1 MARQFNGKRP
11 KNLKRTVLKLMGY
24 MGNHKFLLLLVA
36 VLVSVSVSAGLCGTY
51 MLKPIVNQYIVPG
64 ERGEACSGRWR
75 CNGN

>member
-36 VLVSVSVSAGLCGTY
+36 VLVSVSASAGLAGTY
-51 MLKPIVNQYIVPG
+51 MLKPIVN
-64 ERGEACSGRWR
+64 
-75 CNGN
+75 

>member
-36 VLVSVSVSAGLCGTY
+36 VLVSVSASAGL
-51 MLKPIVNQYIVPG
+51 
-64 ERGEACSGRWR
+64 A
-75 CNGN
+75 